1 MSHAAA
7 DAEASRL
14 SRRIAMAL
22 GETPA
27 DLLITGCR
35 LVNVLSGEIHD
46 ADVAVADGVVLGFG
60 DYQARQVVDAGG
72 RYLCPG
78 FLDGHIHIE
87 STLLSPLE
95 FARAVAPHGTA
106 AVVCDPH
113 EIANVMGPAGIDYLL
128 AARSGLPVTF

>member
-1 MSHAAA
+1 MS
-7 DAEASRL
+7 DAPL
-14 SRRIAMAL
+14 
-22 GETPA
+22 A

-95 FARAVAPHGTA
+95 FARAVAQVVSDEHNSEPHTI
-106 AVVCDPH
+106 
-113 EIANVMGPAGIDYLL
+113 ENVSRKAGIE
-128 AARSGLPVTF
+128 